1 MGPSYG
7 GPFESV
13 RRLAQEQIAQG
24 WRVEV
29 CMPWST
35 EAVAHRDQWLPVDCQ
50 ISGHQSIKSLGWSSS
65 LARELPNH
73 ACNILHTHGLWAHAS
88 WVALAWKRRSGRP
101 HVASVRGMLEPWAWR
116 HHAWKKR
123 PLWWLIERRNLITA
137 ALLHATSEQE
147 AISLRQRN
155 LKSPIAIIPN
165 GVDIP
170 NLPDPT
176 SKSGHRTALFL
187 SRLHPKKGLPM
198 LIEAW
203 ARIRPKGWRLQ
214 IAGPDEANHRSALES
229 LVRQAGLDTEIHF
242 LGPLAGEA
250 KTLAFIE
257 SDLFILPTHSENFG
271 MAIAEALAHAL
282 PVITTQGAPWSLLQ
296 TEHCGWWTPTNV
308 DGLTSAL
315 QEATCMNRDQLTQ
328 MGQLGRILM
337 RDRFGWPTVARQ
349 MLDCYQWLREDGTR
363 PSCVTVY

>member
-1 MGPSYG
+1 
-7 GPFESV
+7 
-13 RRLAQEQIAQG
+13 
-24 WRVEV
+24 
-29 CMPWST
+29 
-35 EAVAHRDQWLPVDCQ
+35 
-50 ISGHQSIKSLGWSSS
+50 
-65 LARELPNH
+65 
-73 ACNILHTHGLWAHAS
+73 
-88 WVALAWKRRSGRP
+88 
-101 HVASVRGMLEPWAWR
+101 MLEPWAWR

-123 PLWWLIERRNLITA
+123 PLWWLIERRNLISA

-155 LKSPIAIIPN
+155 LKSPIAVIPN

-170 NLPDPT
+170 NLPART
-176 SKSGHRTALFL
+176 SKSGRRTALFL

-229 LVRQAGLDTEIHF
+229 LVHQAGLDTEIHF
-242 LGPLAGEA
+242 LGPLAGGA

-271 MAIAEALAHAL
+271 MAIAEALAHGL
-282 PVITTQGAPWSLLQ
+282 PVITTQGAPWPLLQ
-296 TEHCGWWTPTNV
+296 TEHCGWWTPPDV

-315 QEATCMNRDQLTQ
+315 QEATCMNHEQLTQ
-328 MGQLGRILM
+328 MGHLGRILM
-337 RDRFGWPTVARQ
+337 RDRFGWSAVARQ

-363 PSCVTVY
+363 PSCVTVF